1 MAENAIKNKYL
12 HDFLLQSEISY
23 FTKILSKVKMEGG
36 AIFPD
41 VIAYAMVLEK
51 LTLAMRNDWK
61 ILEACNQVWR
71 GKLSTIILSF
81 NLKIQSIFSYI
92 HARILCFTLK
102 FLLEKLICIFF
113 HSISLSEFQCRK

>member
-23 FTKILSKVKMEGG
+23 FTKILSKVEMEGG

-51 LTLAMRNDWK
+51 LTLAMRNDWE
-61 ILEACNQVWR
+61 ILEACNQIWK
-71 GKLSTIILSF
+71 GKLAT
-81 NLKIQSIFSYI
+81 IQSIFS
-92 HARILCFTLK
+92 
-102 FLLEKLICIFF
+102 
-113 HSISLSEFQCRK
+113 